1 MSPTPDSVKQ
11 LLASSDLGDRLRAV
25 NQMRDIEPATAF
37 ELVQVACK
45 DSSPRVRYSAISQMD
60 TLGNQG
66 RPLALE
72 ILRDALLNDPEP
84 DVQAAAADA
93 IGGLQLTEAFDDL
106 KSSYETTQEWL
117 VQFSIIAALGELGDR
132 RAFELL
138 SLALS
143 SDVQLVSAAAIGSL
157 GELGDE
163 RAIPLLLEYVSA
175 DDWQIRH
182 RVTQAL
188 SHFDTPETHKALE
201 TLTQDTAAA
210 VAETARYHRKLQQG
224 S

>member
-25 NQMRDIEPATAF
+25 NQMRGLAPNIAF
-37 ELVQVACK
+37 ELLQTAVA
-45 DSSPRVRYSAISQMD
+45 DSSPRVRYSAISLIDSVGEQD
-60 TLGNQG
+60 RQLSLQ
-66 RPLALE
+66 
-72 ILRDALLNDPEP
+72 ILRQALLHDPEP

-93 IGGLQLTEAFDDL
+93 IGGLHFTEAFEEL
-106 KSSYETTQEWL
+106 ETLYTNTDEWL
-117 VQFSIIAALGELGDR
+117 VKFSIIATLGELGDP

-138 SLALS
+138 THALN
-143 SDVQLVSAAAIGSL
+143 SDIQLVAAAAIGSL

-163 RAIPLLLEYVSA
+163 RAIPLLLPYVEA

-182 RVTQAL
+182 RVSQAL
-188 SHFDTPETHKALE
+188 SHFDTPEVQQALE
-201 TLTQDTAAA
+201 VLSKDTSAA
-210 VAETARYHRKLQQG
+210 VADTARQYIR